1 MLSLVE
7 RAHRMHTA
15 SFTAQENDA
24 KDDRNNPA
32 FQRARRRA
40 LIGARRGKIPFP
52 NATTRPPSWEKQEAR
67 LREERALP
75 LY

>member
-1 MLSLVE
+1 MLSVVK
-7 RAHRMHTA
+7 RVHRMKTA

-24 KDDRNNPA
+24 RDDQSNSA
-32 FQRARRRA
+32 LQRAKRRA
-40 LIGARRGKIPFP
+40 LIGARRGKSPFP
-52 NATTRPPSWEKQEAR
+52 NATTKPPAWEKQEAR